1 MRWNMEFVLKPA
13 ELGIIICAA
22 LFVGAHVVYWP
33 LLYKHYQAKAEDER
47 LEKLKKDYN
56 DE

>member
-1 MRWNMEFVLKPA
+1 MEFVLKPA
-13 ELGIIICAA
+13 ELGIIVCIA

-33 LLYKHYQAKAEDER
+33 LWYRNLKEMKEEER
-47 LEKLKKDYN
+47 IEKLNREYD